1 MPAARIRRAKQRQ
14 DCPAGGRPDPVLRQV
29 REQRVGCVPAVPG
42 RRWSP
47 TPPSQSSKYLG
58 VLAAADVYT
67 ASTTFA
73 ILESIRLDLGFGS
86 QVHP

>member
-1 MPAARIRRAKQRQ
+1 MSSISWPANVKHHPAQ
-14 DCPAGGRPDPVLRQV
+14 DR
-29 REQRVGCVPAVPG
+29 
-42 RRWSP
+42 
-47 TPPSQSSKYLG
+47 TH
-58 VLAAADVYT
+58 VYT